1 LILKKRSLFFLA
13 ALLLAVAVTSHA
25 QRRPQRQITIKLASM
40 VPANTPWGSALNRM
54 AGEWSA
60 ATNGEVRMQIYP
72 GSSQG
77 TESDVLQK
85 LNMNVLQ
92 AAVFTSFG
100 LNKIVPEIMTLSMP
114 MLIRNDQELAAV
126 FDALKPDLEARINSG
141 KYFSMALVRG
151 GWIKIFSKD
160 PVFVPADL
168 KRMKVGS
175 DTQEPGMT
183 AAFKSMGYQVA
194 PMESNRTLI
203 ALNGGA
209 IEAIYVSPI
218 ASAGMQ
224 YFGVAKN
231 MSTVNIAPFLGGVV
245 INRHTWE
252 MIPEQHREAILAITR
267 RIGVEIETSLA
278 QLESDAIGSMAKHG
292 LVINDV
298 TPQQAQ
304 EWYDDLEKAIPLLLN
319 SGAFD
324 RGYYEKINGLL
335 KTLRDGR

>member
-1 LILKKRSLFFLA
+1 LKRGSLFFLA
-13 ALLLAVAVTSHA
+13 ALLFAGSVAVSA
-25 QRRPQRQITIKLASM
+25 QRRPPRQITVKLASM
-40 VPANTPWGSALNRM
+40 VPANTPWGAALNRM

-100 LNKIVPEIMTLSMP
+100 LNKIVPEIMTLSIP
-114 MLIRNDQELAAV
+114 MLIRNDRELIAV
-126 FDALKPDLEARINSG
+126 FDALRPDLEAKINSG
-141 KYFSMALVRG
+141 NYFSMALVRG
-151 GWIKIFSKD
+151 GWIKIFSKN

-175 DTQEPGMT
+175 DTHEPAMT
-183 AAFKSMGYQVA
+183 AAFKSMGYQVV

-209 IEAIYVSPI
+209 IDAIYVSPI

-231 MSTVNIAPFLGGVV
+231 MSTVNIAPFLGGIV
-245 INRHTWE
+245 INKHTWE

-267 RIGVEIETSLA
+267 RIGAEIEISLA
-278 QLESDAIGSMAKHG
+278 QLESDAISTMAKHG

-298 TPQQAQ
+298 NPQQAQ
-304 EWYDDLEKAIPLLLN
+304 EWYDDLERAIPLLLE
-319 SGAFD
+319 SAAFD
-324 RGYYEKINGLL
+324 RNSYEKIDRLV

>member
-1 LILKKRSLFFLA
+1 LKKGSLFFLA
-13 ALLLAVAVTSHA
+13 LLLFAGSVTTYA
-25 QRRPQRQITIKLASM
+25 QRRPPRQITVKLASM

-92 AAVFTSFG
+92 AAVLTSFG
-100 LNKIVPEIMTLSMP
+100 LNKIVPEIMTLSIP

-126 FDALKPDLEARINSG
+126 FNALKPDLEARINSG
-141 KYFSMALVRG
+141 NYYSMALVRG
-151 GWIKIFSKD
+151 GWIKIFSKA
-160 PVFVPADL
+160 PVFVPSDL
-168 KRMKVGS
+168 KRMKVGT

-183 AAFKSMGYQVA
+183 AAFKSMGYQVV

-209 IEAIYVSPI
+209 IDAIYVSPI

-231 MSTVNIAPFLGGVV
+231 MSTVNIAPFLGGIV

-267 RIGVEIETSLA
+267 RIGTEIEASLA
-278 QLESDAIGSMAKHG
+278 QLESDAIGAMLKHG
-292 LVINDV
+292 LVIND
-298 TPQQAQ
+298 TNPLQAQ
-304 EWYDDLEKAIPLLLN
+304 EWYDDLERSIPVLLD
-319 SGAFD
+319 SSTFD
-324 RGYYEKINGLL
+324 RGYYEKIDRLV
-335 KTLRDGR
+335 KTFRDGR